1 MIKLI
6 RVLAVAGVLAIGSTS
21 VNAALI
27 DGDGFMHD
35 SVSGLDWLD
44 ISDTIGIS
52 INDINHEFQQGG
64 HLFGWRFA
72 TNLDVSALML
82 NAETPNTIGPWE
94 RATVMLNVD
103 NSEKT
108 AADEIGGILGWTGDN
123 AEGNYIRANM
133 ATDSAQNPW
142 LITYLADLTTGDT
155 MNLVHA
161 PANIFDELDDVG
173 TLLVRNSLTVRVPEP
188 ATITLLGFG
197 LIALVLMRR
206 KVKS

>member
-1 MIKLI
+1 MIKLL
-6 RVLAVAGVLAIGSTS
+6 RVLAAAGVLAICSTS
-21 VNAALI
+21 VNAILI
-27 DGDGFMHD
+27 DGEGFLHD

-44 ISDTIGIS
+44 VGNTIGIS
-52 INDINHEFQQGG
+52 INDIDNELQQGG

-82 NAETPNTIGPWE
+82 NAGTPNAIGPWE
-94 RATVMLNVD
+94 RDTVTLNVD
-103 NSEKT
+103 ISEKS

-123 AEGNYIRANM
+123 SEGNYIKANM
-133 ATDSAQNPW
+133 ATESAQNPW
-142 LITYLADLTTGDT
+142 LTTYLADLATGDT

-161 PANIFDELDDVG
+161 SANIFDELEDVG
-173 TLLVRNSLTVRVPEP
+173 TLLVRDSLSVSVPEP